1 MMTEGQAYG
10 PDRGAARIEQ
20 REYDSLSLIPA
31 GTMRGEEEDGQL

>member
-1 MMTEGQAYG
+1 MTTTT
-10 PDRGAARIEQ
+10 RTRHSSTHIEQ